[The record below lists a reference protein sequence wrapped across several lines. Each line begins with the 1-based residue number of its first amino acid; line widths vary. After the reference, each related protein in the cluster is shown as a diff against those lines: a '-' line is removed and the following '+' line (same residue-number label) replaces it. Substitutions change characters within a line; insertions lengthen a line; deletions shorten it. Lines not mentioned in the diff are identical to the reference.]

1 MTFDEFT
8 QKLIS
13 EIAKEL
19 RTKQTCLEFDD
30 VPTANSA
37 NPVTSDGIKT
47 YIDNATINDIRVAEG
62 EFDDTTKKI
71 ILTLTNGTVID
82 FSVADLV
89 SGLQSEISS
98 SNKLSADFI
107 DDTSSTNKLTNA
119 TEKTAWNNKLDKVT
133 TTTEVM
139 QAYVKQVDGTQI
151 MVYVHWNNIRDTIP
165 IRDQTG
171 NIRVSLVP
179 TTSTHATSKQYV
191 DSLIPHLYEHI
202 YKLSGSSTTISSDY
216 FLAYIKILSPN
227 DTEKSLSD
235 IVTSYHITPV
245 SVYDVTNNVAI
256 NGVGLTITGAP
267 YPSGY
272 NVAVRYLQSNGS
284 ETSFMTGHDTISLT
298 KISIT
303 QIF

>member
-98 SNKLSADFI
+98 SSKLSADFI

-119 TEKTAWNNKLDKVT
+119 TEKTSWNNKLDAVT
-133 TTTEVM
+133 TTSWAERVYTILT
-139 QAYVKQVDGTQI
+139 DGTQSVRYI
-151 MVYVHWNNIRDTIP
+151 SAESLPNSVVLRNSTGALNCADAVYDSHALNRGYYKTTFQPKQHQIIANVSDGVSNFKALITIVSPSTIIDTA
-165 IRDQTG
+165 TLLKTYFTNKG
-171 NIRVSLVP
+171 FNFAN
-179 TTSTHATSKQYV
+179 TTKYAVQNVYISKLNTSE
-191 DSLIPHLYEHI
+191 DGFTE
-202 YKLSGSSTTISSDY
+202 SSTGLTYDSTTQT
-216 FLAYIKILSPN
+216 FTSPN
-227 DTEKSLSD
+227 IS
-235 IVTSYHITPV
+235 
-245 SVYDVTNNVAI
+245 
-256 NGVGLTITGAP
+256 NGATLTIVGVI
-267 YPSGY
+267 S
-272 NVAVRYLQSNGS
+272 
-284 ETSFMTGHDTISLT
+284 DTVKEI
-298 KISIT
+298 
-303 QIF
+303 